1 MAEFKADSDVLIN
14 HIVDKR
20 MELRLQ
26 EVFKKI
32 EESAQKNSEDLMT
45 KFKPLENLQSKV
57 DTLEEELAEL
67 QEAQEIT

>member
-1 MAEFKADSDVLIN
+1 MADFKADSDVLIN

-32 EESAQKNSEDLMT
+32 EESAQKNYEELMD
-45 KFKPLENLQSKV
+45 KFKPFENLQSKV
-57 DTLEEELAEL
+57 DMLEEELAEM